1 MVGSPAMNLHGWRQL
16 AEWSIEYSLLKP
28 EEKLEALKFFH
39 AAWEVFCKWI
49 IATYGEFA
57 DTLNVSLG

>member
-28 EEKLEALKFFH
+28 EEKIKALAIFH
-39 AAWEVFCKWI
+39 LDWERFCEWI
-49 IATYGEFA
+49 ISKYGDHA
-57 DTLNVSLG
+57 DTLDVSLG